1 MTRSGDAGDVH
12 YDDPRVDGSPTVY
25 LLAMC
30 PWPPMANNIRP
41 SLQPPEDNAYG
52 RAFTES

>member
-12 YDDPRVDGSPTVY
+12 YDDPRADGSPTVY